1 MLFEWRE
8 RFWPRPIL
16 FCTCS
21 ISENVEKTGFKKIIL
36 KLYFHDLFLCF
47 WGGSFWPNFQ
57 FWPKNFFGSN
67 IAEGAKFVGLV
78 WPWVPVIRIVRRS
91 IPLYDPHF
99 LWFEWREGIWPAM
112 TLFHMV
118 RIAPRSFDLYD
129 HRFLRIRIE
138 RRVPDLHDPNFFWFE
153 LCEGQCPC
161 MTLISCGSNSAKEFD
176 LEWPLFHVIR
186 IREGLWTWKTQSY
199 YGPNGA

>member
-21 ISENVEKTGFKKIIL
+21 ISENVEKTGLKKIIL

-99 LWFEWREGIWPAM
+99 LWFEWRQGIWPAM
-112 TLFHMV
+112 TLFSYG
-118 RIAPRSFDLYD
+118 P
-129 HRFLRIRIE
+129 
-138 RRVPDLHDPNFFWFE
+138 
-153 LCEGQCPC
+153 
-161 MTLISCGSNSAKEFD
+161 NSAKVFG
-176 LEWPLFHVIR
+176 LVWPPISSNSNRAKGSGLAWPKFLLIR
-186 IREGLWTWKTQSY
+186 IVRRSMPLYDPYFLWFE
-199 YGPNGA
+199 